1 MLDELIYDINIK
13 ENKIRFIKDTIEQ
26 NIKVSELTKNELE
39 NLLNELQFMKI
50 NDKYNYLIDIPIYK
64 MTKDELKHF
73 ENEILTLKQ
82 NYKDIENKSIEEI
95 WLEDLEKLE
104 KMYDKYV
111 NTRIDKY
118 IESTLNNNVK
128 VKKSK
133 K

>member
-1 MLDELIYDINIK
+1 
-13 ENKIRFIKDTIEQ
+13 
-26 NIKVSELTKNELE
+26 
-39 NLLNELQFMKI
+39 
-50 NDKYNYLIDIPIYK
+50 

-73 ENEILTLKQ
+73 ETEILNLKQ
-82 NYKDIENKSIEEI
+82 IYIDIENKSIEEI

-118 IESTLNNNVK
+118 RDSTLNNNVK